1 MKYAILSFLVLI
13 TMCEKDD
20 DLSSCTI
27 LPSSTAVACIEIY
40 EPVCGCDGI
49 TYSNTCYATASGLL
63 TWTEGECLN

>member
-1 MKYAILSFLVLI
+1 MKYSIISFLVLI

-20 DLSSCTI
+20 DFSSCTI
-27 LPSSTAVACIEIY
+27 LPSYTDVACIEIY

-49 TYSNTCYATASGLL
+49 TYSNTSYATASRLL

>member
-1 MKYAILSFLVLI
+1 MKYTTISFLVLI

-20 DLSSCTI
+20 DLSSCKIQPNNTDM
-27 LPSSTAVACIEIY
+27 ACIEIY
-40 EPVCGCDGI
+40 QPVCGCDGI